1 MVPAH
6 SENVQMLA
14 VTRSSV
20 GRLAAA
26 TFVVAPFA
34 LLACSGGEKSS
45 STIAVAEAHP
55 VESMVVSPVDRDSGV
70 VVPATPTFSSPI
82 DAYNA
87 GRYREAVEMY
97 TEKLGGRTVDAH
109 GWYMLGLSRWKSG
122 DLTGAK
128 DAFDTSIAI
137 DGTFAKSYFNQARVL
152 MDLKRSPEAL
162 EMVEKGRM
170 IDSTSPDGLRLK
182 ARAQADVGDV
192 EGAMITYRALLVR
205 DDADVWG
212 LNNLGVLLLDRGEFE
227 EALGPLA
234 RVVQV
239 RSTSPVFQNNLGMA
253 LERSGHKVAALRHY
267 EMSVQHDSTFAKAV
281 RNVERMKPL
290 VDSTAVPEVNVME
303 LAEQFRQ
310 KVKLWKEGTTQ

>member
-1 MVPAH
+1 
-6 SENVQMLA
+6 MLA

-26 TFVVAPFA
+26 TFVAAPFA

-55 VESMVVSPVDRDSGV
+55 VESTVPVTPVRTDSGV
-70 VVPATPTFSSPI
+70 VVPATPTFTSPL

-87 GRYREAVEMY
+87 GRYREAAEMY
-97 TEKLGGRTVDAH
+97 VERLGGKTVDGH

-182 ARAQADVGDV
+182 ARAQAEIGDV
-192 EGAMITYRALLVR
+192 EGAMTTYRALLVR

-227 EALGPLA
+227 AALGPLA
-234 RVVQV
+234 RLVGV
-239 RSTSPVFQNNLGMA
+239 RSTSPVFQNNFGMA
-253 LERSGHKVAALRHY
+253 LERSGHKVAALQHY
-267 EMSVQHDSTFAKAV
+267 EKAVQHDSTFTKAV
-281 RNVERMKPL
+281 KNVERMKPL
-290 VDSTAVPEVNVME
+290 VDSTAVVEVNVME

-310 KVKLWKEGTTQ
+310 KVKMWKEGTTQ